1 MRRIIL
7 KWIPRLALGAAAGL
21 LLIVLGIDRI
31 FSREVLLIAP
41 HDEATVKLNRSLYVP
56 GDPVAEIYGN
66 PLSRPVRVIVF
77 GDARIIRP
85 VEDPSQ
91 LLMPV
96 EGALQMRTVWFVTRY
111 AVAALLLIAVVTHL
125 GERPSRPAT

>member
-1 MRRIIL
+1 MRRVML

-21 LLIVLGIDRI
+21 LLIAFGIDRF

-66 PLSRPVRVIVF
+66 PLSRPVHVIVF
-77 GDARIIRP
+77 RDARIIRP

-96 EGALQMRTVWFVTRY
+96 EDALQTRTVWFVTRY
-111 AVAALLLIAVVTHL
+111 GVGALLLIAIVTY
-125 GERPSRPAT
+125 PASRR